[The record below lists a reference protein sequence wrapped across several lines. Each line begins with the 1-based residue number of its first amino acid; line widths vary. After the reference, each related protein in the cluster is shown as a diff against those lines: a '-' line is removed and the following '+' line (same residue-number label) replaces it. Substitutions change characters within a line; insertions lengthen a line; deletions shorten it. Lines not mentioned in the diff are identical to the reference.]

1 MATAKTGKAKALPRN
16 AGLPADLLEKYKDF
30 PGIKAIERRMLAG
43 DDVGS
48 VDIRLKGEP
57 AFLDDPYGK
66 KRVWYT
72 RWINTKWPGR
82 WAQVTQVLGYE
93 PVRVSE
99 ILDLNAIT
107 DLFKAPADG
116 ADPMVR
122 RGDRGEEILVKYP
135 LELYLA
141 TKKAKADLRRRR
153 ELNAKVVKE
162 ELANNA
168 ARALGD
174 EAADMIHDDFQ
185 LTLRQRRATL
195 GAELSEQTEV
205 LDEA

>member
-1 MATAKTGKAKALPRN
+1 MTTAKTAKAKAIPRN

-30 PGIKAIERRMLAG
+30 PGIKAIERRMISG
-43 DDVGS
+43 DEVGS

-57 AFLDDPYGK
+57 SFLDDPFGK
-66 KRVWYT
+66 KRAWYT

-82 WAQVTQVLGYE
+82 WAHVTQGLGYV

-99 ILDLNAIT
+99 LLDLNAIT
-107 DLFKAPADG
+107 DLFKATTDG

-141 TKKAKADLRRRR
+141 TKKAKAEHRRKRD
-153 ELNAKVVKE
+153 LNAKVVKE

-195 GAELSEQTEV
+195 GAELSEQTDV